1 MKTLALLA
9 LLTGC
14 VAEVD
19 DLETVE
25 EEVVVFPQQSWLANG
40 GFESG
45 MSPWT
50 GGTRASGV
58 YAHSGS
64 WFAMLSGEYTAT
76 MSQNVSIPNNAA
88 TAKLRF
94 YLDITTQEPANVAYD
109 KIWLKIHDRDRPGTL
124 VRAPMIWST
133 QSRSSTPG
141 EYLVS
146 PEIDLS
152 SAKGK
157 NLKIEFMTQPG
168 SYYYTT
174 TFRIDDVS
182 LTGTLE
188 QVVATE

>member
-1 MKTLALLA
+1 MKTLALLV

-14 VAEVD
+14 LTEVD
-19 DLETVE
+19 DLETIE
-25 EEVVVFPQQSWLANG
+25 DEITFPGPQWLANG
-40 GFESG
+40 GFENG
-45 MSPWT
+45 LSPWT
-50 GGTRASGV
+50 GGSRWSGTL
-58 YAHSGS
+58 ARSGE
-64 WFAMLSGEYTAT
+64 WFAMLSGEYSQT
-76 MSQNVSIPNNAA
+76 MSQNVSIPSNAA

-94 YLDITTQEPANVAYD
+94 YLDITTQEPEGVAYD

-133 QSRSSTPG
+133 LSRSSAPG
-141 EYLVS
+141 EYAVA

-174 TFRIDDVS
+174 TYRIDDVS
-182 LTGTLE
+182 LTGTYE
-188 QVVATE
+188 QVNALD